1 VERTCFDRTKDQT
14 VNGYPEQ
21 PEKEQSDWKGLIK
34 KDQEDSPEHPEK
46 QGTASKR

>member
-1 VERTCFDRTKDQT
+1 VERTCCDRTKDQT
-14 VNGYPEQ
+14 VNEHPEQ
-21 PEKEQSDWKGLIK
+21 PEKQSDWKGLIK